1 MTNIVGG
8 NTSNLSQPGSSHDG
22 PSSNPLSKNATLD
35 FLSLISVAF
44 EGQKNSNSEAG
55 ISDGTD
61 SRLNSAKENLALG
74 LSKGQQLTSQKGEQ
88 VSSDDIL
95 AYLEGLNSNPD
106 KNKITN
112 GISTLDLLGRL
123 SNSEEERLA
132 ELVGP
137 PSALTKAFVSEL
149 SAYVEINNS
158 KSDKLSGLQT
168 LDINAQLQNP
178 DALQRQIPDLIN
190 STSFNIDDA
199 YASNFNNLVSLEPA
213 SSFKKFPFKSLSDVA
228 FINEQLDQFESVN
241 KVSFLLNSDISD
253 QENLSEKNAIEIKV
267 IQNPDLFS
275 IKVFDL
281 SNNKMKIA
289 SDIIDPS
296 SIEIDL
302 NQLEHENILNI
313 GIPDKDLAFIVLNVD
328 LNNHGKFDFSPLP
341 INLSPSDTFQKF
353 YEGTAVSTDAKK
365 ASLTENSKILA
376 TFKNSILDVD
386 TNINLGS
393 TNEELPSL
401 NRSNSLNLKIEVSL
415 GENLP
420 KINSTSLEEA
430 IQLSQSPSKFPI
442 LTNEQARFV
451 AEKLQL
457 SNNITKQDLI
467 SNNKI
472 ADFILKSRGNF
483 VVDSAVSEIVKRE
496 FKLSGNMPAKNN
508 LFMSTADVIGYRQEM
523 VNSLSEKKFVTKE
536 FSFFDNSEL
545 VIEKT
550 GTRGEP
556 DLIKG
561 LDLTTVLIPQ
571 ENKANS
577 VQPATISNRID
588 QIVPQSQVSTNTVT
602 PQKLP
607 LLDAQFAS
615 RMAATLLEQAINSKE
630 NFDLILEPE
639 SFGKVRVNVSLENLQ
654 LDVKLTAENAATL
667 AILRSSEA
675 ILQSITEING
685 LKLAEY
691 NVELSNNNQNNSGS
705 RQQKE
710 NNGEKDST
718 TNESR
723 QELDDKLES
732 SNDDGSHNLNLIA

>member
-8 NTSNLSQPGSSHDG
+8 NTGNLSQPGSSHDG

-112 GISTLDLLGRL
+112 GISTLDHLGRL
-123 SNSEEERLA
+123 SYSEEERLA
-132 ELVGP
+132 ELVGT

-228 FINEQLDQFESVN
+228 FINEQFDQFESVN
-241 KVSFLLNSDISD
+241 KVSFLLNSDISG

-353 YEGTAVSTDAKK
+353 YEGAAVSTDAEK

-376 TFKNSILDVD
+376 TFKNSMLNVD

-496 FKLSGNMPAKNN
+496 FKLSGNIPAKNN

-536 FSFFDNSEL
+536 FSVFDNSEL

-561 LDLTTVLIPQ
+561 LDLTTVLNPQ

-691 NVELSNNNQNNSGS
+691 NVELNNNNQNNSGS

>member
-8 NTSNLSQPGSSHDG
+8 NTGNLSQPGSSHDG

-35 FLSLISVAF
+35 FLSLISIAF
-44 EGQKNSNSEAG
+44 EGQKNSNGKAG
-55 ISDGTD
+55 ISDGD
-61 SRLNSAKENLALG
+61 ESRLNSMKENLALG
-74 LSKGQQLTSQKGEQ
+74 LPKGQQQTSQNDTQ
-88 VSSDDIL
+88 VSSDDIS
-95 AYLEGLNSNPD
+95 AFLEGLNSNPD
-106 KNKITN
+106 KNKIAN
-112 GISTLDLLGRL
+112 GISTVDLLARL
-123 SNSEEERLA
+123 SISEEERLA
-132 ELVGP
+132 GLAGP
-137 PSALTKAFVSEL
+137 PSALTRAFVSEL
-149 SAYVEINNS
+149 SAYVELNNL
-158 KSDKLSGLQT
+158 KTDKLSDLQT
-168 LDINAQLQNP
+168 LDFNTQPQNLE
-178 DALQRQIPDLIN
+178 ALQRQIPDLIN
-190 STSFNIDDA
+190 FTSFDIVDD
-199 YASNFNNLVSLEPA
+199 YAPNFINSVSSEPA

-228 FINEQLDQFESVN
+228 FINQQLDEFESAN

-253 QENLSEKNAIEIKV
+253 QETLSEKNAIEIKV

-289 SDIIDPS
+289 TDMVDPS
-296 SIEIDL
+296 SIAMDL
-302 NQLEHENILNI
+302 NQLDHENILNI
-313 GIPDKDLAFIVLNVD
+313 GIPSKDLAFIVLNVD
-328 LNNHGKFDFSPLP
+328 LNNHGESDFNPLP
-341 INLSPSDTFQKF
+341 ITLSPSDTFQKF
-353 YEGTAVSTDAKK
+353 YEGAAVSIGAEKT
-365 ASLTENSKILA
+365 SLTENSKILA

-386 TNINLGS
+386 TEINLS
-393 TNEELPSL
+393 SVNEDLPSL
-401 NRSNSLNLKIEVSL
+401 NRYNSSNLKIEVSL
-415 GENLP
+415 GETLA
-420 KINSTSLEEA
+420 KTNSTSLEDA
-430 IQLSQSPSKFPI
+430 IQLSQSPSKFSI
-442 LTNEQARFV
+442 LTDEQARFV

-457 SNNITKQDLI
+457 SNRITKQDLN

-483 VVDSAVSEIVKRE
+483 VVDSTVSKIVKKE
-496 FKLSGNMPAKNN
+496 FKTSENISVKNN
-508 LFMSTADVIGYRQEM
+508 LFTSTADVIGYRQEM
-523 VNSLSEKKFVTKE
+523 VNSLSDKKFVAKE
-536 FSFFDNSEL
+536 FSFFDNSEFG
-545 VIEKT
+545 IEKV
-550 GTRGEP
+550 GAKSEP
-556 DLIKG
+556 GLIKG
-561 LDLTTVLIPQ
+561 LDLTTVLNSQ
-571 ENKANS
+571 ENKTSS
-577 VQPATISNRID
+577 VQPATISSRLE

-602 PQKLP
+602 QQKLP
-607 LLDAQFAS
+607 FLDAQFAS

-654 LDVKLTAENAATL
+654 LDVKLTAENSATL

-718 TNESR
+718 TNESH